1 MNYVHFIV
9 NLSGVMFGIYNKLHK
24 LRKKLVGMLQYLF
37 EVTRFG
43 GRSIH
48 MSNNTQ
54 YLSIIDIV
62 AKQK

>member
-24 LRKKLVGMLQYLF
+24 LRMLRYLF

>member
-24 LRKKLVGMLQYLF
+24 LRKKLVGMLRYLF

-48 MSNNTQ
+48 RSNNTH